1 MTFRKRLKYIIVQ
14 TLKVSNKE
22 AEQLILKADILVNG
36 NVSEANY
43 IVLHE
48 DEILYNGNIIKPS
61 FFYTY
66 IAYNKP
72 VGVESTLNTE
82 IQDNLVAALNIKER
96 LFPLGRLDK
105 ASEGLM
111 ILTNDGSVF
120 NKTIHSDQEKEKEYI
135 VTVDKKLNDDFL
147 NCLRNGILIMG
158 QITKP
163 AQVFQESSHVF
174 RIVLKQGL
182 NRQIRRMCYKFD
194 YEVLTLKRI
203 RIVNIVLG
211 DLEIG
216 AWRNLTAQEIENLKN
231 I

>member
-1 MTFRKRLKYIIVQ
+1 
-14 TLKVSNKE
+14 
-22 AEQLILKADILVNG
+22 
-36 NVSEANY
+36 
-43 IVLHE
+43 
-48 DEILYNGNIIKPS
+48 
-61 FFYTY
+61 
-66 IAYNKP
+66 
-72 VGVESTLNTE
+72 
-82 IQDNLVAALNIKER
+82 
-96 LFPLGRLDK
+96 
-105 ASEGLM
+105 M
-111 ILTNDGSVF
+111 ILTNDGSIF

-147 NCLRNGILIMG
+147 NCLSNGILIMG
-158 QITKP
+158 QMTKP